1 MIDCPLCNGEFL
13 REISLGEVL
22 ACQPV
27 DDQLPF
33 GGVGGHASNI
43 GHLHKIVNS
52 LPIVNREIDVETL
65 GKLLL
70 MVVERR
76 NTITRPFVSKAARDA
91 GLLRDRWDSVNKER
105 VSKGL
110 PRLSRKDLA
119 QKHDV
124 TPGMISHYMRG
135 REPLNVK
142 WQMRFADYLG
152 VSPSVI
158 WEDFPHK
165 NLAPGQIPPEA
176 VELALDVLELD
187 PGAVVAVRSLI
198 AELTKKRA

>member
-13 REISLGEVL
+13 REIPLGEFL
-22 ACQPV
+22 AGEPV

-33 GGVGGHASNI
+33 SGVGGHAPNI
-43 GHLHKIVNS
+43 GHLHKLVNS
-52 LPIVNREIDVETL
+52 LPIVNYKIDVETL

-76 NTITRPFVSKAARDA
+76 NTITRPFVSKVERDA
-91 GLLRDRWDSVNKER
+91 GLLRDKWDRVNKDR

-110 PRLSRKDLA
+110 PRLSRKELA
-119 QKHDV
+119 QTHKV

-152 VSPSVI
+152 MSPSAI

-176 VELALDVLELD
+176 VELALDVLGLD
-187 PGAVVAVRSLI
+187 PGAVDAVRSLI